1 MAASTPKYRKRYLA
15 FISFLV
21 ILTAILAGFFY
32 YRYEE
37 KVIVN
42 NQKQNL
48 EAIAELKI
56 EQIRKWMEENVQ
68 NADNVSKNP
77 YSLKEIDDLI
87 NGTGEPGL
95 KDVIINRLKY
105 RVNSFQY
112 ENIYLTTPAGKVI
125 LAANDNDNKIDT
137 SFLKDIRLAGEKRVA
152 MFSDFRFCNIHNK
165 IHLLVISPNINSK
178 NVLLGFLV
186 FAIDPSEYL
195 YPLIQKWP
203 TESETAE
210 TVLFEKNGNEVLF
223 INELRHQPNSALK
236 LRIPLSNVDLP
247 AVKAINGERGIVD
260 GTDYRGNKVLAY
272 VTQLKGTNW
281 YMTSKIDKDEV
292 FVELKY
298 RAYFISSIVVL
309 MVLFT
314 STLAAYVYNSR
325 QRFILQSLVTKDEEL
340 VKSQELLAV
349 MGSVAKIGGWEFD
362 VTTKMGSWTKEVAII
377 HEVDPA
383 AVTNADIGISFY
395 VNDSKEKIE
404 NALTDAIE
412 KGIPYDLELEMVTA
426 KGNHKWVRTIGEP
439 FKENGRVVK
448 LQGSLQDVTEKKA
461 ADEKLKESESRF
473 RTLLNDVMSI
483 SIQGYDMNGITNYW
497 NKASE
502 KIYGY
507 TAEEALGISLLD
519 TIIPP
524 EMREGVKA
532 AIKQMHETG
541 IAIPASEL
549 NLMKKDGSRVDVF
562 SSHVI
567 LKTKGRE
574 PEFYCIDIDISE
586 RKKLEETQA
595 FLIQCGNQGE
605 NFFESLAIHLAESIK
620 TEYVCIDVLEPDGM
634 ARTLANYADGKFD
647 ENITYALKDTPCGD
661 VVEKRICV
669 FEKNV
674 RKLFPND
681 LVLQGMA
688 AESYVGTTLLD
699 SKGNKIGLIAIVG
712 RKPLE
717 NPHLAESILKLV
729 AIRASGELERSQAE
743 DALRISE
750 ERYKTFINSTK
761 DIIFLKDDNLKYV
774 VSNEANNKFLNRE
787 ESAIL
792 GKDDSELMPENIAV
806 HCKAGDKQAIEKGTS
821 VVNVEIVDDKY
832 YETTKFPVKLANGK
846 TGIGGYIRDITIRR
860 NAEEA
865 IKSSEE
871 KYRALFE
878 ANNDGISIFYPNPD
892 GTASN
897 FVDVNDAATK
907 MLGYTKD
914 EYRQLSII
922 DLGEEVSEEVFLERK
937 KALMTNKVVNTE
949 TRIKHKNGNWVDVE
963 ITITTI
969 IYNNRIAVMNIVRD
983 ISDRKMSLAALE
995 KSEEKLRLAMQA
1007 TKQGWFELNIQTGE
1021 ILVSDSYS
1029 EILGYEPGEFNS
1041 TLNNWLVNL
1050 HPDDIGSI
1058 KLKFKKCIES
1068 GESSSMEYRRKTKSG
1083 DWIWLRS
1090 VGKVVEY
1097 DAKGNPLKMSGTHMD
1112 ISDRKLAEEELRVS
1126 EENFRNLVETMPEG
1140 YYRSLPEGR
1149 FLYVNP
1155 AFATMLGYDSKEE
1168 LMSVDIADALYFK
1181 IDDRNVNAP
1190 QREEFNPVSELY
1202 RLKAKD
1208 GSEIWIEDF
1217 CRYRKDE
1224 NGNTILHEGV
1234 CRDITTRKK
1243 MDEELINA
1251 KEKAEELSKI
1261 KSNFLANMSHE
1272 LRTPMVGI
1280 LGFSEVLKNSLED
1293 EELKHYAEVIHK
1305 GGTRLMDTLNLI
1317 LNISAIESDNIKVIN
1332 EDFDLLSE
1340 IKDVIEFFEPTAIQ
1354 KNLSLSY
1361 KSPYDKKIINT
1372 DKKILGQIL
1381 SNIVNNAVKY
1391 TSTGSILV
1399 DVEEVIKS
1407 KKLFV
1412 SIKIKDTG
1420 IGIPKDK
1427 QELIWETFRQ
1437 VSEGLSR
1444 GFEGTGLGLSITK
1457 KYIDIIG
1464 GEIFLQESQPGV
1476 GTTFTVLIPVNEVSN
1491 EQSVSDIETPKSV
1504 TLKNTNDILPSVLY
1518 VDDDSM
1524 SIDLVKVL
1532 VKSICKLDSVS
1543 TGAEAVEKA
1552 KSKKYDL
1559 ILMDIN
1565 LGKDIDG
1572 LETTEL
1578 IRTIRG
1584 YEKTPVIAVT
1594 ALAMKYDREKFL
1606 AKGCTHYISKPFL
1619 KEEFIPL
1626 LSQVLAQGKV

>member
-56 EQIRKWMEENVQ
+56 EQISKWMEENIQ

-95 KDVIINRLKY
+95 RDIIINRLKY
-105 RVNSFQY
+105 RVKSFQY
-112 ENIYLTTPAGKVI
+112 ENIYLTTPDGKVI
-125 LAANDNDNKIDT
+125 LAANEKDNKIDT
-137 SFLKDIRLAGEKRVA
+137 AFLNDIRLAGEKRVT
-152 MFSDFRFCNIHNK
+152 MFSDFRFCNIHKK
-165 IHLLVISPNINSK
+165 IHLLVISPNVNSK

-210 TVLFEKNGNEVLF
+210 TVLFEKDGDEVLYL
-223 INELRHQPNSALK
+223 NELRHQPNTALT
-236 LRIPLSNVDLP
+236 LRKPMSELNLP
-247 AVKAINGERGIVD
+247 AVKAINGERGIVE
-260 GTDYRGNKVLAY
+260 GVDYRGHKVLSY
-272 VTQLKGTNW
+272 ITQLKGTNW
-281 YMTSKIDKDEV
+281 FMSSKIDKHEM

-298 RAYFISSIVVL
+298 RAYFISIIVVL

-314 STLAAYVYNSR
+314 STLAAFVYNSK
-325 QRFILQSLVTKDEEL
+325 QRFILKSLIEKDNEL
-340 VKSQELLAV
+340 HKSQDLLAV

-362 VTTKMGSWTKEVAII
+362 VTTKMGSWTKEVANI

-383 AVTNADIGISFY
+383 TVTNADSGIDFY
-395 VNDSKEKIE
+395 VNDSKEKII
-404 NALTDAIE
+404 NAINEAVE
-412 KGIPYDLELEMVTA
+412 KGISYDLELELVTA
-426 KGNHKWVRTIGEP
+426 KGNHKWVRTIGKP
-439 FKENGRVVK
+439 LKENEKVIK
-448 LQGSLQDVTEKKA
+448 LQGSFQDITEKKI

-507 TAEEALGISLLD
+507 TAEEAVGKNLLD

-524 EMREGVKA
+524 EMREGVKE
-532 AIKQMHETG
+532 AIKYMNDTSE
-541 IAIPASEL
+541 AIPASEL
-549 NLMKKDGSRVDVF
+549 TLMKKDGSRIDVF
-562 SSHVI
+562 SSHVV

-586 RKKLEETQA
+586 RKILEDTQS

-620 TEYVCIDVLEPDGM
+620 TEYVCIDVLEPDGI

-661 VVEKRICV
+661 VVEKSICV

-674 RKLFPND
+674 CKLFPND
-681 LVLQGMA
+681 LLLQDMS

-699 SKGNKIGLIAIVG
+699 SKGKKIGLIAIIG

-717 NPHLAESILKLV
+717 NPHLVESILRLV
-729 AIRASGELERSQAE
+729 AIRASGELERNQAE
-743 DALRISE
+743 EALRLSE
-750 ERYKTFINSTK
+750 ERYKLFINSSK
-761 DIIFLKDDNLKYV
+761 DIIFLKDENFKYV
-774 VSNEANNKFLNRE
+774 VSNDANNKFLNKE
-787 ESAIL
+787 GSDIL

-806 HCKAGDKQAIEKGTS
+806 HCKAGDMQAIEKGS
-821 VVNVEIVDDKY
+821 FVVNVEIVDDKY

-865 IKSSEE
+865 LKASEE

-897 FVDVNDAATK
+897 FVDVNDAAAR

-914 EYRQLSII
+914 EYSQLSII
-922 DLGEEVSEEVFLERK
+922 DLGEEVSEEIFLERK
-937 KALMTNKVVNTE
+937 MALMSNKVVNTE

-983 ISDRKMSLAALE
+983 ISERKMSHAALE

-1007 TKQGWFELNIQTGE
+1007 TNQGWFELNIQTGE
-1021 ILVSDSYS
+1021 ILVSESYLN
-1029 EILGYEPGEFNS
+1029 IIGYQPGEFES
-1041 TLNNWLVNL
+1041 TLNTWLANI
-1050 HPDDIGSI
+1050 HPEDLDSI
-1058 KLKFKKCIES
+1058 QFQFKECVES
-1068 GESSSMEYRRKTKSG
+1068 GEARSMEYRRKTKSG
-1083 DWIWLRS
+1083 EWKWLRS

-1097 DAKGNPLKMSGTHMD
+1097 DNKGNPLKMSGTHMD

-1140 YYRSLPEGR
+1140 YYKSTPEGK

-1155 AFATMLGYDSKEE
+1155 AFSKMLGYRSKEE
-1168 LMSVDIADALYFK
+1168 LMSVNIADALYFK
-1181 IDDRNVNAP
+1181 SEDRKVNAP
-1190 QREEFNPVSELY
+1190 EREEFNAVSELY
-1202 RLKAKD
+1202 RLKKKD
-1208 GSEIWIEDF
+1208 GSEIWIEDY

-1224 NGNTILHEGV
+1224 NGNTIMHEGV
-1234 CRDITTRKK
+1234 CRDITARKK
-1243 MDEELINA
+1243 MDEELIKA
-1251 KEKAEELSKI
+1251 KERAEELSKI

-1280 LGFSEVLKNSLED
+1280 LGFSEVLMSSLED
-1293 EELKHYAEVIHK
+1293 EGFRHYAEVIHK
-1305 GGTRLMDTLNLI
+1305 GGTRLMETLNLI
-1317 LNISAIESDNIKVIN
+1317 LNISAIESDNVKITK
-1332 EDFDLLSE
+1332 EDFDLISE
-1340 IKDVIEFFEPTAIQ
+1340 VKEVIEIFDKTAAQ
-1354 KNLSLSY
+1354 KNLTLGY
-1361 KSPYDKKIINT
+1361 KSGFDKKLIHS
-1372 DKKILGQIL
+1372 DRKIVSQIL
-1381 SNIVNNAVKY
+1381 SNLVNNAIKY
-1391 TSTGSILV
+1391 TLEGSVLV
-1399 DVEEVIKS
+1399 KIEDIS
-1407 KKLFV
+1407 KNNLTYTA
-1412 SIKIKDTG
+1412 IKIIDTG

-1427 QELIWETFRQ
+1427 QQLIWEDFRQ

-1457 KYIDIIG
+1457 KFVDKLD
-1464 GEIFLQESQPGV
+1464 GEIFIEDSQPGF
-1476 GTTFTVLIPVNEVSN
+1476 GSTFTVLLPVGEIIN
-1491 EQSVSDIETPKSV
+1491 EQLTPEIKPEKIKPVINTKET
-1504 TLKNTNDILPSVLY
+1504 LPAVLY
-1518 VDDDSM
+1518 VDDDAM
-1524 SIDLVKVL
+1524 SVDLVRIL
-1532 VKSICKLDSVS
+1532 VKSICNLDSAA
-1543 TGAEAVEKA
+1543 TGFEAVEKA
-1552 KSKKYDL
+1552 KSKKYDV

-1572 LETTEL
+1572 LVTTGL
-1578 IRTIRG
+1578 IRKIKG
-1584 YEKTPVIAVT
+1584 YENTPVVAVT

-1606 AKGCTHYISKPFL
+1606 SEGCTHYISKPFL
-1619 KEEFIPL
+1619 KEEFVSLISDV
-1626 LSQVLAQGKV
+1626 LSENI